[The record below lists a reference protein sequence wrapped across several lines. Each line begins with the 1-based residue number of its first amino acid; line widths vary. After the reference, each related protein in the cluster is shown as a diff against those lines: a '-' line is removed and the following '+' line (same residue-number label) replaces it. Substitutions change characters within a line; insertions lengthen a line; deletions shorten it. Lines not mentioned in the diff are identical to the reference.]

1 MRKPRLNGTWF
12 MPGRSTGAM
21 AHIVLAAIALFAG
34 CQQKMAD
41 QPSYKPLDACNFFID
56 GRSARPLVPGTVP
69 RGYLKAD
76 TAFWTGRRTA
86 AAGEQDL
93 DTGITEAQ
101 LRAAIQPKEPKPID
115 EKTLYAEFVDEFPF
129 PITEPIVKH
138 GFDRYMIYCV
148 VCHDPLGTG
157 HGKIVERGYTQP
169 PSYHIERLRKAPVGH
184 IFAVITEGYGSMPS
198 YANQIPV
205 RDRWAIAAY
214 IRALQASQHTPQS
227 ELKPA
232 DEPQDRR
239 VGQDRAASAGP
250 PTAQREDSGGP
261 ALASSLVPPYSPG
274 GNRP

>member
-1 MRKPRLNGTWF
+1 MT
-12 MPGRSTGAM
+12 
-21 AHIVLAAIALFAG
+21 LALTLAG

-41 QPSYKPLDACNFFID
+41 QPSYKPLDACNFFVD

-101 LRAAIQPKEPKPID
+101 LRAAIQPKEPQSID
-115 EKTLYAEFVDEFPF
+115 EKALYAEFVDEFPF

-205 RDRWAIAAY
+205 RDRWAIAAH
-214 IRALQASQHTPQS
+214 IRALQASQHTPES
-227 ELKPA
+227 RSLANEPKPA
-232 DEPQDRR
+232 GEPQDRR
-239 VGQDRAASAGP
+239 VGQDRAASTGP

-261 ALASSLVPPYSPG
+261 ALASSLVPPYVSG
-274 GNRP
+274 GNPP